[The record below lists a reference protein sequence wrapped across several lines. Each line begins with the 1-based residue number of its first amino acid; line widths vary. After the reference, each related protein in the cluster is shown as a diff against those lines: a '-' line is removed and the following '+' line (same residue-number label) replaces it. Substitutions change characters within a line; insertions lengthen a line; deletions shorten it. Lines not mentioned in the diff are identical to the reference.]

1 MLSLMI
7 EMLTGIVDTAFA
19 GNLPG
24 IGDNAL
30 SAMALISPM
39 LGIFTA
45 LQTLFAMSTGILIA
59 KYLNE
64 KDKQNHSF
72 SVGVAMSLVVSMA
85 TSLVCHLLLNNILTA
100 LGASG
105 EIFDLAKQYM
115 QIQLLSNVFSSV
127 GYTLT
132 CAIRAF
138 GFPKMEVVIVS
149 GAVFVNI
156 ICNFLFAFV
165 FDLGIAGLSL
175 GTLAS
180 EFICAFLAVIYL
192 ISKKLWLKKTTYSLS
207 AFFRRAFELFKIGAA
222 QTAIQVLGG
231 CTGFVVNARLLNLGS
246 MSHVAAWSIV
256 QRIYTFI
263 LIPIVG
269 LTQGVQNII
278 SYFNGNNAQHK
289 VEKVSKLTMFFCGSY
304 GVIALVLMFLFG
316 KNLASIFGGS
326 REIIELARV
335 ILFIVFLGFPF
346 IGVLYTDMTL
356 LQVTGHEISS
366 VLLILSRQVF
376 FLIPLVFIVPSI
388 FAAIDIGI
396 TPIISLFFCM
406 PLADLLG
413 VAFASIVKK
422 VISKKAVK

>member
-1 MLSLMI
+1 
-7 EMLTGIVDTAFA
+7 
-19 GNLPG
+19 
-24 IGDNAL
+24 
-30 SAMALISPM
+30 
-39 LGIFTA
+39 
-45 LQTLFAMSTGILIA
+45 
-59 KYLNE
+59 
-64 KDKQNHSF
+64 
-72 SVGVAMSLVVSMA
+72 
-85 TSLVCHLLLNNILTA
+85 
-100 LGASG
+100 
-105 EIFDLAKQYM
+105 
-115 QIQLLSNVFSSV
+115 
-127 GYTLT
+127 
-132 CAIRAF
+132 
-138 GFPKMEVVIVS
+138 
-149 GAVFVNI
+149 
-156 ICNFLFAFV
+156 
-165 FDLGIAGLSL
+165 
-175 GTLAS
+175 
-180 EFICAFLAVIYL
+180 
-192 ISKKLWLKKTTYSLS
+192 
-207 AFFRRAFELFKIGAA
+207 
-222 QTAIQVLGG
+222 
-231 CTGFVVNARLLNLGS
+231 
-246 MSHVAAWSIV
+246 SIV

-316 KNLASIFGGS
+316 KNLAAIFGGS

-356 LQVTGHEISS
+356 LQVTGHEVSS